1 MATVTPDA
9 SSENEL
15 KVVTDATCTF
25 CGCVCDDID
34 LTVDGDHI
42 VKAKR
47 ACVLGKAWFLNHTAD
62 DRPSCLIQG
71 KPASVEAGIE
81 RSAELLVAARYP
93 LIYGLSDTTSESQ
106 RTAVG
111 IADWVGANIDTTS
124 SVCHGPTGMALQGVG
139 EVTASLGE
147 VRNRGDMIIFW
158 GANPAESHPRHFT
171 RYSLTPKGMFLPNGR
186 KDRTCVVVDVR
197 KTKSANA
204 ADIFIPV
211 KPRSDF
217 EALWALRAL
226 ANDVELDPNQVLHD
240 TGIELS
246 VWQDL
251 MARMKAAKFGAIFF
265 GMGLTMTRGKHAN
278 AEALLALA
286 RDMNKHTRF
295 ICKPNRGHGNVTG
308 ADNVMAWRTG
318 YPFGVNYMRGYPRFN
333 PGEYTA
339 SDILARKETDA
350 AMIIA
355 ADPLAN
361 FSQPARDHLESIP
374 YIAFDPKETP
384 TTRAAEVAFTVA
396 TYGIN
401 VPGTVYRMDD
411 VPISL
416 RPALECHHP
425 SDLEILKGIEK
436 RVQELNM
443 ESAQAQSE
451 DTSLRPTRDKFGSN
465 E

>member
-246 VWQDL
+246 VWQD
-251 MARMKAAKFGAIFF
+251 
-265 GMGLTMTRGKHAN
+265 
-278 AEALLALA
+278 
-286 RDMNKHTRF
+286 D
-295 ICKPNRGHGNVTG
+295 
-308 ADNVMAWRTG
+308 
-318 YPFGVNYMRGYPRFN
+318 
-333 PGEYTA
+333 
-339 SDILARKETDA
+339 
-350 AMIIA
+350 
-355 ADPLAN
+355 
-361 FSQPARDHLESIP
+361 
-374 YIAFDPKETP
+374 
-384 TTRAAEVAFTVA
+384 
-396 TYGIN
+396 
-401 VPGTVYRMDD
+401 
-411 VPISL
+411 
-416 RPALECHHP
+416 
-425 SDLEILKGIEK
+425 
-436 RVQELNM
+436 
-443 ESAQAQSE
+443 
-451 DTSLRPTRDKFGSN
+451 
-465 E
+465 